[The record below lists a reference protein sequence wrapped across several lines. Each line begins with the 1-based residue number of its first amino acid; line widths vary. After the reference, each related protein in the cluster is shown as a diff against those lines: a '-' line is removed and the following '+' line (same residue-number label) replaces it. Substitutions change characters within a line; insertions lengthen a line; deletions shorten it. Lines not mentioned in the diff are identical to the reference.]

1 MAHSGKNGKDTQRV
15 SLTLDLTVEM
25 IELLE
30 TLKREYGVQT
40 RARAIEILLRDLLS
54 EDG

>member
-1 MAHSGKNGKDTQRV
+1 MAVSRSKGQGTLRV
-15 SLTLDLTVEM
+15 CLSLDLTVEM
-25 IELLE
+25 IEMLE
-30 TLKREYGVQT
+30 VLKREYGVQT